1 MRLPR
6 RRHAYAPQ
14 TTMEPACRWRRV
26 GMANGGSTTPDTQR
40 LALEDSLL
48 RRIADGDQ
56 SAVPECI
63 SRYGGLIWTLARRR
77 LASREDAE
85 DVVQE
90 IFVDVWRSADRFDPL
105 LAEEIT
111 FVAMIARRRVID
123 RLRQR
128 SVQRQRASI
137 DEAGASAVVDV
148 AGLETVG
155 RRLELGEE
163 ARIADEHLQRLNP
176 AEQQVLR
183 LSIYDDL
190 SHAAIAEQTGVPLG
204 TVKSHIRRGLDSLRR
219 TLAGRRRDAFEA
231 AGHGRATTER
241 STR

>member
-1 MRLPR
+1 
-6 RRHAYAPQ
+6 
-14 TTMEPACRWRRV
+14 ME
-26 GMANGGSTTPDTQR
+26 NGGSTTSDTQR
-40 LALEDSLL
+40 LVLEDSLL
-48 RRIADGDQ
+48 TRIADGDQ
-56 SAVPECI
+56 SAVPDCI

-90 IFVDVWRSADRFDPL
+90 IFVDLWRSADRFDPL
-105 LAEEIT
+105 VAEEIT

-128 SVQRQRASI
+128 SVLPQTASI
-137 DEAGASAVVDV
+137 DDAGATGLVNV
-148 AGLETVG
+148 AGGEEMVG
-155 RRLELGEE
+155 QRLELGEE
-163 ARIADEHLQRLNP
+163 ARIADEHLQRLKP
-176 AEQQVLR
+176 EEQQMLR
-183 LSIYDDL
+183 LSIYDNL
-190 SHAAIAEQTGVPLG
+190 SHAAIAEQTGFPLG

-231 AGHGRATTER
+231 DGHGRATTER

>member
-1 MRLPR
+1 
-6 RRHAYAPQ
+6 
-14 TTMEPACRWRRV
+14 
-26 GMANGGSTTPDTQR
+26 MANGGSTTPDTQR

-128 SVQRQRASI
+128 SVQRQTASI

-219 TLAGRRRDAFEA
+219 TLAGRRRDAFA
-231 AGHGRATTER
+231 ADGHGRATTER

>member
-1 MRLPR
+1 MKPV
-6 RRHAYAPQ
+6 
-14 TTMEPACRWRRV
+14 CRWRRA

-40 LALEDSLL
+40 LVLEGSLL
-48 RRIADGDQ
+48 TRIAGGDQ

-90 IFVDVWRSADRFDPL
+90 IFVDLWKSADRFDPL
-105 LAEEIT
+105 VAEEIT

-128 SVQRQRASI
+128 AVLPQTASM
-137 DEAGASAVVDV
+137 DDAGVSGVVDV
-148 AGLETVG
+148 AGGETVG
-155 RRLELGEE
+155 LRLELGEE
-163 ARIADEHLQRLNP
+163 ARIADEHLQRLKP
-176 AEQQVLR
+176 EEQQMLR
-183 LSIYDDL
+183 LSIYDNL
-190 SHAAIAEQTGVPLG
+190 SHSAIAEQTGVPLG

-231 AGHGRATTER
+231 AGHGWATTER

>member
-1 MRLPR
+1 MSLPR

-14 TTMEPACRWRRV
+14 TTMKPVCRRKRA
-26 GMANGGSTTPDTQR
+26 GMANGGNTTSDTQR
-40 LALEDSLL
+40 LVLEDSLL
-48 RRIADGDQ
+48 TRIADGDQ

-63 SRYGGLIWTLARRR
+63 SRYGGLVWALARRR

-90 IFVDVWRSADRFDPL
+90 IFVDLWRSANRFDPL
-105 LAEEIT
+105 VAEEIT

-128 SVQRQRASI
+128 AGLPQTASI
-137 DEAGASAVVDV
+137 DDAGMADLVDV
-148 AGLETVG
+148 TAGKTVG

-163 ARIADEHLQRLNP
+163 ARIADEHLEQLKPDEQR
-176 AEQQVLR
+176 VR
-183 LSIYDDL
+183 RHSIYDSL
-190 SHAAIAEQTGVPLG
+190 PPAAIAERTGLPIG

-219 TLAGRRRDAFEA
+219 TLAGRRR
-231 AGHGRATTER
+231 ATPER

>member
-1 MRLPR
+1 
-6 RRHAYAPQ
+6 
-14 TTMEPACRWRRV
+14 
-26 GMANGGSTTPDTQR
+26 MANGGSTTPDTQR

>member
-1 MRLPR
+1 
-6 RRHAYAPQ
+6 
-14 TTMEPACRWRRV
+14 ME
-26 GMANGGSTTPDTQR
+26 NGGSTTSDTQR
-40 LALEDSLL
+40 LVLEDSLL
-48 RRIADGDQ
+48 TRIADGDQ
-56 SAVPECI
+56 SAVPDCI

-90 IFVDVWRSADRFDPL
+90 IFVDLWRSADRFDPL
-105 LAEEIT
+105 VAEEIT

-128 SVQRQRASI
+128 SVLPQTASI
-137 DEAGASAVVDV
+137 DDAGATGLVNV
-148 AGLETVG
+148 AGGEEMVG
-155 RRLELGEE
+155 QRLELGEE
-163 ARIADEHLQRLNP
+163 ARIADEHLQRLKP
-176 AEQQVLR
+176 EEQQMLR
-183 LSIYDDL
+183 LSIYDNL
-190 SHAAIAEQTGVPLG
+190 SHAAIAEQTGFPLG